1 MSVGVTRCW
10 GMADDRRTAASRVK
24 GLAGAP
30 GFSLRSFMLVSSLVG
45 LGFAV
50 WSAATGSLGGLLAG
64 LAGFVLL
71 LALGVV
77 AQLVAERS
85 GALERERVREE
96 ELQAEMA
103 AWPGWKR
110 VAFLVLAALIGIGV
124 ILLRIWS
131 EGFRPD

>member
-1 MSVGVTRCW
+1 MK
-10 GMADDRRTAASRVK
+10 A
-24 GLAGAP
+24 LAGAP
-30 GFSLRSFMLVSSLVG
+30 GFSLRSFLLVSSLVA

-50 WSAATGSLGGLLAG
+50 WSPATGSLGGLLSG

-110 VAFLVLAALIGIGV
+110 VTFLVLAALIGIGV